1 MRELLRRIGLRTQM
15 RKYALLT
22 AGALL
27 AAVNVHLFLAPSNIA
42 PGGVTGIA
50 IILNELTGWP
60 IGLTM
65 LVLNVPLIALGF
77 RHLGRF
83 RFLMSTLYTVLLY
96 NLGVDVIAN
105 WFPVTSLTDN
115 VLLNALYGGVVGGI
129 ATGLIYRG
137 GGTSGGTGVLGRVL
151 QMSTGIPISQIYLV
165 TDGAVVLAASL
176 VFGWEAGLYA
186 LIALFVWG
194 LAADYVLEGPSVV
207 RMAFIVTDD
216 PQGVADAVFREL
228 RLGVTAWPAEG
239 MFTEMEHAV
248 LFCTVSRPHE
258 RSLRQVVVEADPK
271 AFLVIGHGHQASGGM
286 FGPTL
291 KDGKRAKRKP
301 QKGIWRDAELRKGS
315 WYVFPRLRRRVDD
328 PHAVNSQEP
337 EIKKG

>member
-1 MRELLRRIGLRTQM
+1 MREFVRRMNLRAQV

-50 IILNELTGWP
+50 IIVNELTGWP

-83 RFLMSTLYTVLLY
+83 RFLVSTLYTVLLY
-96 NLGVDVIAN
+96 NLGVDLIAH
-105 WFPVTSLTDN
+105 WFPTTALTDD
-115 VLLNALYGGVVGGI
+115 VLLNALYGGVVGGL

-137 GGTSGGTGVLGRVL
+137 GGTSAGTGILGRVL
-151 QMSTGIPISQIYLV
+151 QMRTGIPISQIYLV
-165 TDGAVVLAASL
+165 TDGAVVLVAGL

-194 LAADYVLEGPSVV
+194 LAADFVLEGPSVV
-207 RMAFIVTDD
+207 RMAFIVTDR
-216 PQGVADAVFREL
+216 PQEVADAVFREL

-239 MFTEMEHAV
+239 MFSETEHAV
-248 LFCTVSRPHE
+248 LFCTVSRPYE
-258 RSLRQVVVEADPK
+258 RSLRQVVAEADPK
-271 AFLVIGHGHQASGGM
+271 AFLVIGHGHQASGGVL
-286 FGPTL
+286 GPTL
-291 KDGKRAKRKP
+291 QHGKRAGK
-301 QKGIWRDAELRKGS
+301 
-315 WYVFPRLRRRVDD
+315 
-328 PHAVNSQEP
+328 
-337 EIKKG
+337 